1 MQNPNLKPLSD
12 TVFRPPWYLRSGH
25 LQTLITGFYR
35 PIADLPPQI
44 THRCPLSPPEQAS
57 EVSDASLG
65 LGNML
70 VHENAPESESV
81 SGDLPAVLLL
91 HGLGSSHAGTYMTN
105 IAQGLVRKGYR
116 VFRAD
121 LPGAGDSYLE
131 TPMPPHGACFAAV
144 RNCLEHLSHKLDLRD
159 WNLAGI
165 SLGGNIL
172 LRMLGDWQEGQ
183 VKIHRAIAVA
193 PPIDLDASCKNV
205 EKGINRL
212 YASYFL
218 RALRKQARLRGE
230 RWRQWQD
237 RLAHADYRSL
247 RRFDNT
253 VTAPLAGFKDSLDY
267 YTTGSSIHWLSRIK
281 ARVKILVD
289 RHDPIVPYALFPKA
303 DYSPSTELIVTDKG
317 GHVGYLRSGSSRRSN
332 TSHRFER
339 WADRWIVDTLTDH
352 EQW

>member
-1 MQNPNLKPLSD
+1 MQIPNVKQFSD
-12 TVFRPPWYLRSGH
+12 SVFRPPWYLRSGH

-44 THRCPLSPPEQAS
+44 THRCPLTQPDPRNAETA
-57 EVSDASLG
+57 

-70 VHENAPESESV
+70 VHENSPEPRATIK
-81 SGDLPAVLLL
+81 DRPAVLLL

-116 VFRAD
+116 VFRVD

-131 TPMPPHGACFAAV
+131 TPMPPHGACFDAI
-144 RNCLEHLSHKLDLRD
+144 RNCLEHLCQKLDLRD

-172 LRMLGDWQEGQ
+172 LRMLGDWKEGQ

-230 RWRQWQD
+230 HWSVWQD

-267 YTTGSSIHWLSRIK
+267 YTTGSSIHWLYKIQAK
-281 ARVKILVD
+281 VKILVD
-289 RHDPIVPYALFPKA
+289 RHDPIVPFHLFPNAK
-303 DYSPSTELIVTDKG
+303 YSPNTELIITDRG
-317 GHVGYLRSGSSRRSN
+317 GHVGYLRAGSRAVKRSS
-332 TSHRFER
+332 TSSRFER
-339 WADRWIVDTLTDH
+339 WADRWIADTLTDDA
-352 EQW
+352 QW